1 MERFIRWYFIDSR
14 LRGNDERWSVKIT
27 VKAHPKSKFEK
38 VIEHEGVYHCY
49 FNVAPE
55 KGRANEKVIELLVS
69 YFGLRKCDV
78 SIIVGKTAPDKIVE
92 INRE

>member
-1 MERFIRWYFIDSR
+1 M
-14 LRGNDERWSVKIT
+14 KIN

-38 VIEHEGVYHCY
+38 VIEHEGIYNCY

-55 KGRANEKVIELLVS
+55 KGKANEKVIEMLAA
-69 YFGLRKCDV
+69 YFNVAKRDV
-78 SIIVGKTAPDKIVE
+78 VIIVGRTAPDKIIE